1 MNTPNPT
8 LQKLIQL
15 VAADS
20 QYHRRSGNEEDLARF
35 WAQYPKESLDQ
46 LSMEDYVIGAE
57 RKPESFCWWIERGL
71 ESALGRYMPGTSKG
85 HLLYRRGDGTI
96 YKHRNLSELTD
107 EEALRHVLKLQ
118 KVYATADASGP
129 LGYLDD
135 LAAVRRKAG
144 VDDLVDMGAG
154 RRLRLVSAYNPD
166 TVLPI
171 FSSDHINHYLD
182 ALGHPTDGRPTYQD
196 IFHRHDLL
204 YGVFQAIRQQVPA
217 LTPYGFVQAL
227 YSDAMGIKPVREV
240 SDDDG
245 DDDDADGKP
254 WDGQRIHEALVTL
267 GVRLEAGKTDPS
279 YAFEHFLGGDRYVY
293 VKRKA
298 RGVVKKSPLVIHPSS
313 INLRR
318 NLDQVD
324 GVRVDWSEPVK
335 STSYRRF
342 PRLGIDSQHGYA
354 ADVYSMDGLA
364 RLVEALGGSALLAPA
379 AEAPRPH
386 TSTNNTMNL
395 NQILYGP
402 PGTGKTYKTTELAV
416 QIAEPAGYS
425 EIMAG
430 SPDSESQRP
439 AIKRLYDELVA
450 SGRIQFTT
458 FHQSFSYEDFIE
470 GLRAETDERG
480 NLAYRVADGLFKRL
494 AVMAGTESAPR
505 PSVGV
510 TVDMDKQRI
519 WKMSLGNTLTDEED
533 TYQDCIDNGY
543 IALGW
548 GDTIDFRS
556 CHTRQAVA
564 DRFTEVTGKAPEG
577 NAYNVTAVN
586 AFKNTMKKNDIVVV
600 SDGNQKFRA
609 IGLVTGDYEFSQDE
623 AHSFRQR
630 RPARW
635 LRVFDP
641 SLPREVLFSKA
652 LSQMTIYELKH
663 STIKID
669 ELNRLLAE
677 GAKAEG
683 NRRNYVL
690 IIDEINRGNIARIF
704 GELITLLE
712 PDKRQGRPDAREA
725 TLPYSKER
733 FSVPDNLY
741 VIGTMNTADKSLSQ
755 IDHALRRRFAFTE
768 MLPEPEMLDGITAHG
783 VDVGELLRVMN
794 HRIEFLLDRDHL
806 LGHSYFLRLAQ
817 PGIDRDAALAQ
828 VFENHIL
835 PLLQEYFFSDWERIR
850 WVLNDT
856 KKSPDD
862 QFVQMLRDVGT
873 ARPVFA
879 DDTVAKDMEDRRYR
893 INPRAFRSPQAY
905 RGILG

>member
-8 LQKLIQL
+8 LRKLIEL
-15 VAADS
+15 VAADP

-71 ESALGRYMPGTSKG
+71 ESSLGRYMPGTSKG
-85 HLLYRRGDGTI
+85 HLLYRRADGTI
-96 YKHRNLSELTD
+96 YKHRNLSALTD
-107 EEALRHVLKLQ
+107 EQALRHVLKLQ

-135 LAAVRRKAG
+135 LEAVRRKAG

-154 RRLRLVSAYNPD
+154 RRLRLVGAYNPD

-204 YGVFQAIRQQVPA
+204 YGIFRTIREQVPA
-217 LTPYGFVQAL
+217 LTPYGFIQAL

-240 SDDDG
+240 PDDDG
-245 DDDDADGKP
+245 EDDKANWRP

-298 RGVVKKSPLVIHPSS
+298 KGVVKKSPLVIHPSS
-313 INLRR
+313 INLRPS
-318 NLDQVD
+318 LDQI
-324 GVRVDWSEPVK
+324 GEVRVDWSTTVQN
-335 STSYRRF
+335 SSYRRF
-342 PRLGIDSQHGYA
+342 PRLEDDSQYGYA
-354 ADVYSMDGLA
+354 ADVYSLDGLA

-379 AEAPRPH
+379 ADAPRPH
-386 TSTNNTMNL
+386 TSMNNTMNL

-416 QIAEPAGYS
+416 QIAESAGYA

-430 SPDSESQRP
+430 SPDPESQRT

-510 TVDMDKQRI
+510 TVDIGKQRI

-556 CHTRQAVA
+556 CHTRQAIA

-586 AFKNTMKKNDIVVV
+586 AFKNTMRKNDIVVV

-630 RPARW
+630 RPVRW

-652 LSQMTIYELKH
+652 LSQMTIYELKP
-663 STIKID
+663 STIKVD

-794 HRIEFLLDRDHL
+794 HRIEYLLDRDHL

-817 PGIDRDAALAQ
+817 PGIDKNAVLAQ

-850 WVLNDT
+850 WVLNDI

-862 QFVQMLRDVGT
+862 QFVQMLKDAGT

-879 DDTVAKDMEDRRYR
+879 EGTVPTDMEDRRYR